1 MGKKI
6 IEMQKMVKPNGIYEL
21 EDAIKLAKK
30 TSYSKFVGSLD
41 IAIKLNL
48 DVRKADQQLR
58 GSILLP
64 HGNGKTVKVLA
75 AIDTIKLVDECKAAK
90 ADIIANTEDLTLIL
104 QKGKFDFDVIV
115 AEPKMMP
122 LLGRYGKVL
131 GPKGL
136 MPNPK
141 LGTVSPNPAK
151 VIEEIKKGKA
161 NYRTDKNGIVH
172 VLVGKTDFSD
182 KNIEE
187 NIKVILDTIIK
198 LKPAAVKGKYIQNF
212 TISAT
217 MGPSIKIKLI

>member
-6 IEMQKMVKPNGIYEL
+6 IEMKKLVNPNDIYEL

-41 IAIKLNL
+41 IAVKLNL

-64 HGNGKTVKVLA
+64 HGNGKSVKVLA
-75 AIDTIKLVDECKAAK
+75 AVDTIKLVEECKAAN

-115 AEPKMMP
+115 AEPRMMP

-161 NYRTDKNGIVH
+161 NYRTDKNGIIH

-182 KNIEE
+182 KKIEE

-198 LKPAAVKGKYIQNF
+198 LKPSAVKGKYIQNF